1 MSQMT
6 IRLVDTPEDMARV
19 ELLQAAVWP
28 GADLEVVPA
37 HVLLTVAHNGGLVAG
52 AFDGDRCAGFVWG
65 FPGFDERT
73 TPPRLKH
80 CSHQL
85 GIHPDYRL
93 SGLGF
98 ALKRRQW
105 GFVRQQGLDLITW
118 TYDPLMARNARLNIG
133 KLGAVCSTYRR
144 DEYGPLRDALNAGL
158 PTDRFQVDWWLSSER
173 VTARMLGPQPP
184 VPKLAD
190 LLAAGARLLNPPS
203 PDGAPQPPEP
213 DLTAAFPDA
222 ILVEIPPDFLALKAE
237 DAGLALA
244 WRLGTRA
251 AFEGLFGQGYAVT
264 DFLREQSR
272 ALYMLTRE
280 TQNAH

>member
-1 MSQMT
+1 MSQIT
-6 IRLVDTPEDMARV
+6 IRLVDTPAGMAQV
-19 ELLQAAVWP
+19 EQLQMAVWP
-28 GADLEVVPA
+28 GADLEIVPV
-37 HVLLTVAHNGGLVAG
+37 HVLLTAAHNGGLVAG
-52 AFDGDRCAGFVWG
+52 AFDGDQCVGFVWG
-65 FPGFDERT
+65 FPGFDARV

-105 GFVRQQGLDLITW
+105 GFVREQGIDLATW

-158 PTDRFQVDWWLSSER
+158 PTDRFQVDWWLSSGR

-184 VPKLAD
+184 THKLAD

-203 PDGAPQPPEP
+203 PDGTPQPPVT
-213 DLTAAFPDA
+213 DLAAALPA
-222 ILVEIPPDFLALKAE
+222 TVLVEIPPDFLALKAG

-264 DFLREQSR
+264 DFLREQNR
-272 ALYMLTRE
+272 ALYVLTRE
-280 TQNAH
+280 S

>member
-1 MSQMT
+1 
-6 IRLVDTPEDMARV
+6 
-19 ELLQAAVWP
+19 
-28 GADLEVVPA
+28 
-37 HVLLTVAHNGGLVAG
+37 
-52 AFDGDRCAGFVWG
+52 VWG

-158 PTDRFQVDWWLSSER
+158 PTDRFQVDWWLSSDR

-190 LLAAGARLLNPPS
+190 LLAAGARLLNPPA
-203 PDGAPQPPEP
+203 PDGTPQPPEP
-213 DLTAAFPDA
+213 DLTAALPETV
-222 ILVEIPPDFLALKAE
+222 LVEIPPDFLAAE
-237 DAGLALA
+237 SAGCRPALA

-251 AFEGLFGQGYAVT
+251 AFEELVRPGLRRDRLPARAGPRAVCSDPGDPECT
-264 DFLREQSR
+264 LTASPSTTCGCRSSR
-272 ALYMLTRE
+272 RSRPPSAASRS
-280 TQNAH
+280 ARASCSSFSPRG

>member
-6 IRLVDTPEDMARV
+6 IRLVDTPEGMAQV
-19 ELLQAAVWP
+19 EQLQTAVWP
-28 GADLEVVPA
+28 GAELEIVPA
-37 HVLLTVAHNGGLVAG
+37 HVLLTAAHNGGLVAG
-52 AFDGDRCAGFVWG
+52 AFDGDRCVGFVWG
-65 FPGFDERT
+65 FPGFDQRT

-133 KLGAVCSTYRR
+133 KLGAVCTTYRR
-144 DEYGPLRDALNAGL
+144 DEYGLLRDALNAGL
-158 PTDRFQVDWWLSSER
+158 PTDRFQVDWWLSAER

-190 LLAAGARLLNPPS
+190 LLAAGTHLLNPP
-203 PDGAPQPPEP
+203 APPRAPRPPEP
-213 DLTAAFPDA
+213 DLSAEIPAVV
-222 ILVEIPPDFLALKAE
+222 LVEIPPDFLALKAA

-251 AFEGLFGQGYAVT
+251 AFEGLFDRGYTVT
-264 DFLREQSR
+264 DFMREQDR
-272 ALYMLTRE
+272 ALYVLTRE
-280 TQNAH
+280 AQNAY